1 MLCCTFKNL
10 LSMFFFILDSILYP
24 MMFNNQL
31 HSNQIYFILFFTVPC
46 RTITVEK
53 KMVEEIFTPGNKIYL
68 VLVLHGN
75 CVEFKGALYKTDYS
89 LNFFLYPD
97 LVEFI
102 TACYE

>member
-24 MMFNNQL
+24 MMFNNL